1 MRRELDTAV
10 ENLESTQAALRAATE
25 RLDQADRRKRK
36 WEKAICHQLTETR
49 AVLRQTKQNLQSCNG
64 SETNT

>member
-1 MRRELDTAV
+1 MSEHNAALAHLD
-10 ENLESTQAALRAATE
+10 STQAALRAATE

-49 AVLRQTKQNLQSCNG
+49 AVLRQTKQNLESCSN
-64 SETNT
+64 SESNN